1 MNTAQPFSHAS
12 PLAAGDVSLVGAGP
26 GDPDLLTLKAL
37 RRLAEADVVLYD
49 LLVSPDILAL
59 ANRQAELV
67 CVGKRASRHTLPQ
80 AAIHELMVSHAR
92 QGRRVVRLKGGD
104 PLLFGRGGEE
114 LTALAAEGIRC
125 EVVPG
130 ISAALGAAA
139 SCGIPLTHRDCAQGV
154 TLVTG
159 HRREGEL
166 ALDWTHRTDCSE
178 TVVVYMGL
186 GEAAAIAGS
195 LMEHGRLPGTP
206 VAVVENATTPQQ
218 RVCCTTLAGLADTV
232 QRQQIA
238 PPALLLIGEVV
249 RLYPLLAP
257 ALRRETAPQPARAAG
272 QG

>member
-1 MNTAQPFSHAS
+1 
-12 PLAAGDVSLVGAGP
+12 
-26 GDPDLLTLKAL
+26 
-37 RRLAEADVVLYD
+37 
-49 LLVSPDILAL
+49 
-59 ANRQAELV
+59 
-67 CVGKRASRHTLPQ
+67 
-80 AAIHELMVSHAR
+80 MVSHAR